1 MYINRKALLL
11 VALILGAASEALADG
26 LDSYQ
31 VTIQSTQQWSSP
43 RRQSQ
48 THAKTLASDHGSLG
62 WASVHPQS
70 TISGERRAARRPG
83 ANVATCPWLEGYP
96 DCHPDAQGY

>member
-1 MYINRKALLL
+1 MYINKKTLLL
-11 VALILGAASEALADG
+11 ATLILGAASQALADG
-26 LDSYQ
+26 LDIYP
-31 VTIQSTQQWSSP
+31 VTIQTTQQWSSP

-48 THAKTLASDHGSLG
+48 THVKALASDHGSPG
-62 WASVHPQS
+62 WTGVHPES
-70 TISGERRAARRPG
+70 TISRGNRAARPAR